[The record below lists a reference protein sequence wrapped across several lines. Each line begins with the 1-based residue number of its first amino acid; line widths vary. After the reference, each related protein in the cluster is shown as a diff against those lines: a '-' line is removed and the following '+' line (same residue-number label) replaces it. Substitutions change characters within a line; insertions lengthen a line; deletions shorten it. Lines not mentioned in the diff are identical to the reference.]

1 MVFDH
6 KADKN
11 RMGTDLQHRI
21 DKFAGAVTGDSISI
35 PELVTAFPE
44 VNAEVLAAAL
54 LEMTKIGRISVSGA
68 LIKVMAERHLRPLQ

>member
-1 MVFDH
+1 MVFDCMP
-6 KADKN
+6 DKN
-11 RMGTDLQHRI
+11 RMGTGLQYRI
-21 DKFAGAVTGDSISI
+21 EQFAGTITGDSISI

-68 LIKVMAERHLRPLQ
+68 VIKVFAERNSLR